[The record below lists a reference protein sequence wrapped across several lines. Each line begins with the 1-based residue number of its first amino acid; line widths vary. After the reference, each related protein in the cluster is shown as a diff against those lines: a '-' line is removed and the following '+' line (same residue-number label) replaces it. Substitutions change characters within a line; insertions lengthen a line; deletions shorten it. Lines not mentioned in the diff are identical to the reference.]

1 MPLFKAH
8 THIRYQKCLHLP
20 NLELFETTQLASQS
34 ASQSDC
40 LLSDKKAQ
48 IRKLSL
54 TYYFSLFAA
63 VAAAASKGTVAKS
76 EGSSRASKR
85 KREREIVSSEARHRR
100 LGVLLPVA
108 IAFQ

>member
-20 NLELFETTQLASQS
+20 NLELFETTQL